1 MKVKDFIAQLQTLDQ
16 EKDIWFI
23 YDGMPQEP
31 EIEVV
36 TEHDARRE
44 CKVGDY
50 AHITQT
56 THYEAIEN

>member
-36 TEHDARRE
+36 TEHDARRG
-44 CKVGDY
+44 CKLGDY
-50 AHITQT
+50 AHIT
-56 THYEAIEN
+56 